1 MYAIEVES
9 LTQKYSEKIIID
21 NISFKVKENSV
32 HGFLG
37 PNGAGKTTTLKSI
50 CGIIPIFSG
59 QVKFFEE
66 IVNYEED
73 SYKYQFGSLIEEPTL
88 YEDMKVKDFLIFVS
102 KLYKI
107 DKKSILSNVNNI
119 LDKVLIQ
126 DISHR
131 LIKNLSKGYKQRVA
145 IAASILHNP
154 KIIILDEPTVGL
166 DVTAI
171 SQMRELILNLKKDHT
186 VLISSHIL
194 HEMELLCDEVTL
206 IDNSKIIATKDL
218 RETTS
223 EEYKLTFEN
232 NSDLNET
239 ELKLKL
245 EEIGLQVK
253 QLSKSDFNL
262 ESFFFKSIREEK
274 GRQDD

>member
-1 MYAIEVES
+1 MYALEVES
-9 LTQKYSEKIIID
+9 LTQKYSDKVILD
-21 NISFKVKENSV
+21 NISFKVKENTV

-59 QVKFFEE
+59 QVKFFEK
-66 IVNYEED
+66 IVDYQT
-73 SYKYQFGSLIEEPTL
+73 SQYKMDFGALIEEPTL
-88 YEDMKVKDFLIFVS
+88 YEDMKVYEFLKFTC

-107 DKKSILSNVNNI
+107 PKSEINKSIEDALEKI
-119 LDKVLIQ
+119 LIQ

-145 IAASILHNP
+145 IAASIIHNP

-166 DVTAI
+166 DVSAI
-171 SQMRELILNLKKDHT
+171 SQMREVILKLKKNHT

-206 IDNSKIIATKDL
+206 IDKSKIIASKN
-218 RETTS
+218 
-223 EEYKLTFEN
+223 LTQTDN
-232 NSDLNET
+232 TQINLTLDNKK
-239 ELKLKL
+239 ELSIDEIKLKL
-245 EEIGLQVK
+245 NEAGLDFE
-253 QLSKSDFNL
+253 SINHAGFNL
-262 ESFFFKSIREEK
+262 EQFFFTSIRRK
-274 GRQDD
+274 DDS